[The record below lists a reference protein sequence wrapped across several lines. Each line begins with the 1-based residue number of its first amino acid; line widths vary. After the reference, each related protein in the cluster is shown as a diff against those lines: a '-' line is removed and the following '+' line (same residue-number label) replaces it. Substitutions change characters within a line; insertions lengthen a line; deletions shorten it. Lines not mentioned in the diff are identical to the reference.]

1 MRKIKSGIYG
11 LNPLLD
17 GGVNENS
24 TTVVIGRSGAGKT
37 TIATQFIRRGL
48 QDGQEGVFVSLDE
61 NKEQII
67 REAVEMGWSD
77 ILDYLDDELLVFID
91 ASGREFSNFIR
102 KELPAFVADWKG
114 SNARIAIDPL
124 TPVLWSTKDL
134 YEQRDLI
141 GFMFKETRKVG
152 TVLCT
157 LEEHGATDLTGPE
170 TVIPMCGDAH
180 AQAAL
185 LEAERLARAGYRV
198 LASASGP
205 VSAYAAE
212 TPHVTRSVGVALSA
226 AIKAI
231 NTGDFKTAADKLTEA
246 GSGSDLTDYDKLK
259 INQVK
264 GFLALKQQDYNTAA
278 TAFEALIVSPAFGD
292 LPPEEQTTTLHN
304 ARILSA
310 QEKHWPNVIT
320 IAQKIEKTT
329 PLDYKSDSVVAQ
341 AYYLTNDFPN
351 AKIYAEKGIAAATA
365 ASGVTALRRRWRARS
380 SGSWTRAASRE
391 CSCRSSAAEACE

>member
-1 MRKIKSGIYG
+1 VRKIKSGIYG

-37 TIATQFIRRGL
+37 TLATQFIRRGL

-124 TPVLWSTKDL
+124 TPVLWATKDP

-141 GFMFKETRKVG
+141 GFLLKQTRKVG

-157 LEEHGATDLTGPE
+157 LEEHGVTDLTGPE
-170 TVIPMCGDAH
+170 TVIPMYLADCVIHLKLDHGSAKHKGELQIIKCRNSRHDAEPHPYEIVRGLGIILQGVDAH
-180 AQAAL
+180 RPLTAKAPSQLRQML
-185 LEAERLARAGYRV
+185 LTRGLPKDIRERL
-198 LASASGP
+198 
-205 VSAYAAE
+205 E
-212 TPHVTRSVGVALSA
+212 KALE
-226 AIKAI
+226 
-231 NTGDFKTAADKLTEA
+231 G
-246 GSGSDLTDYDKLK
+246 LTDEDFRSLK
-259 INQVK
+259 PEQV
-264 GFLALKQQDYNTAA
+264 LD
-278 TAFEALIVSPAFGD
+278 LI
-292 LPPEEQTTTLHN
+292 L
-304 ARILSA
+304 
-310 QEKHWPNVIT
+310 QEY
-320 IAQKIEKTT
+320 Q
-329 PLDYKSDSVVAQ
+329 
-341 AYYLTNDFPN
+341 
-351 AKIYAEKGIAAATA
+351 
-365 ASGVTALRRRWRARS
+365 SG
-380 SGSWTRAASRE
+380 G
-391 CSCRSSAAEACE
+391 

>member
-1 MRKIKSGIYG
+1 MRKVKSGIYG

-17 GGVNENS
+17 GGFNENS

-124 TPVLWSTKDL
+124 TPVMWSTRDL

-141 GFMFKETRKVG
+141 GFMFKQTRKVG

-157 LEEHGATDLTGPE
+157 LEEHGQSDLAGPE
-170 TVIPMCGDAH
+170 TVIPMYLADCVIHLRFDHNESKQQRQIQVIKCRNSRHDPASHPYEILRGLGIVLEGVDLHRPVTAKLPS
-180 AQAAL
+180 QLRQMLLTRAL
-185 LEAERLARAGYRV
+185 PKPVREHLEKSLDG
-198 LASASGP
+198 
-205 VSAYAAE
+205 
-212 TPHVTRSVGVALSA
+212 
-226 AIKAI
+226 
-231 NTGDFKTAADKLTEA
+231 
-246 GSGSDLTDYDKLK
+246 LTDDDFRTLK
-259 INQVK
+259 ADQV
-264 GFLALKQQDYNTAA
+264 LELILQEYQQ
-278 TAFEALIVSPAFGD
+278 G
-292 LPPEEQTTTLHN
+292 
-304 ARILSA
+304 
-310 QEKHWPNVIT
+310 
-320 IAQKIEKTT
+320 
-329 PLDYKSDSVVAQ
+329 
-341 AYYLTNDFPN
+341 
-351 AKIYAEKGIAAATA
+351 G
-365 ASGVTALRRRWRARS
+365 
-380 SGSWTRAASRE
+380 
-391 CSCRSSAAEACE
+391 